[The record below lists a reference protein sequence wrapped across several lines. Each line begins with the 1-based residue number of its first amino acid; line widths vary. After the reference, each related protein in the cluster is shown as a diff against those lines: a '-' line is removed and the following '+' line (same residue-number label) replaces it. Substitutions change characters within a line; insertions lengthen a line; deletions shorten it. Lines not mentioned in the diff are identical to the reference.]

1 MELTEMFTDP
11 AATSLRMTDRKRLL
25 GHLLKLGDENPEQRA
40 KAALAATELLQRKG
54 LSWAALVPVG
64 RDDDA
69 DEVPLDWR
77 AQALE
82 LAEHPA
88 LAPDERVYLLKVAGW
103 RVPGA
108 AALVRLREI
117 AERVGIE
124 FA

>member
-1 MELTEMFTDP
+1 MSTNV
-11 AATSLRMTDRKRLL
+11 ATLPLRMTDRKRLL
-25 GHLLKLGDENPEQRA
+25 SHLVKLGAPDPSQRA
-40 KAALAATELLQRKG
+40 AAALQATELLQRKG
-54 LSWAALVPVG
+54 LSWAAIVPVG

-69 DEVPLDWR
+69 DDVPPDWR
-77 AQALE
+77 AMALE

-88 LAPDERVYLLKVAGW
+88 LAPDERIYLLKIAGW

-117 AERVGIE
+117 AERVGIK

>member
-1 MELTEMFTDP
+1 MSTNV
-11 AATSLRMTDRKRLL
+11 ATLPLRMTDRKRLL
-25 GHLLKLGDENPEQRA
+25 SHLIKLGAADPGQRA
-40 KAALAATELLQRKG
+40 AAALQATELLQRKG

-69 DEVPLDWR
+69 DEAPPDWR

-88 LAPDERVYLLKVAGW
+88 LVPDERTYLLKIAGW